1 MRKLLVAST
10 NDGKIKEI
18 REQLKSFDFEIIALE
33 KFPQLL
39 DIKEDGKSFKENALK
54 KAGVSAEETGFL
66 TLADDSG
73 LEVDALDG
81 RPGIYSARFSGKNA
95 SDEENNEKLL
105 EELEGVPKEK
115 RSARFRCV
123 MAIYD
128 PENGYKSTVSGKC
141 EGRILESPQGEN
153 GFGYDPLFFV
163 NSEKKAM
170 AELSSDKKNEISHRA
185 VALNKMKKVIKE
197 RFS

>member
-18 REQLKSFDFEIIALE
+18 REQLKDFDFEIIALE
-33 KFPQLL
+33 KFPQLQ
-39 DIKEDGKSFKENALK
+39 DIKEDGDSFKENALK
-54 KAGVSAEETGFL
+54 KARLSAKETGLL

-81 RPGIYSARFSGKNA
+81 RPGIYSARYSGKNA
-95 SDEENNEKLL
+95 SDEKNNEKLL
-105 EELEGVPKEK
+105 EELKGVPEEK

-128 PENGYKSTVSGKC
+128 PDNDYKVTVNGKC
-141 EGRILESPQGEN
+141 EGRILESPRGKN
-153 GFGYDPLFFV
+153 GFGYDPLFYV

-197 RFS
+197 RYS

>member
-18 REQLKSFDFEIIALE
+18 REQLKDFNFEIVALK
-33 KFPQLL
+33 KFPQLQ
-39 DIKEDGKSFKENALK
+39 DIKEDGDSFKENALK
-54 KAGVSAEETGFL
+54 KARVSAKETGLL

-81 RPGIYSARFSGKNA
+81 RPGIYSARYSGKNA
-95 SDEENNEKLL
+95 SDEKNNKKLL
-105 EELEGVPKEK
+105 EELKDIPKNK
-115 RSARFRCV
+115 RCARFRCV

-128 PENGYKSTVSGKC
+128 PENNYNATVNGKC
-141 EGRILESPQGEN
+141 EGRILESQQGKN
-153 GFGYDPLFFV
+153 GFGYDPLFYV

-170 AELSSDKKNEISHRA
+170 AELSADKKNEISHRA
-185 VALNKMKKVIKE
+185 VALNKMKKLLKK
-197 RFS
+197 RYN

>member
-18 REQLKSFDFEIIALE
+18 REQLKDFDFEIIALE
-33 KFPQLL
+33 KFPQLQ
-39 DIKEDGKSFKENALK
+39 DIKEDGGSFKENALK
-54 KAGVSAEETGFL
+54 KARLSAKETGLL

-81 RPGIYSARFSGKNA
+81 RPGIYSARYSGKNA
-95 SDEENNEKLL
+95 SDEKNNEKLL
-105 EELEGVPKEK
+105 EELKGVPEEK

-128 PENGYKSTVSGKC
+128 PVNDYKVTVAGKC
-141 EGRILESPQGEN
+141 EGRILESPRGKN
-153 GFGYDPLFFV
+153 GFGYDPLFYV

-170 AELSSDKKNEISHRA
+170 AEISSDKKNEISHRA

-197 RFS
+197 RYS